1 MIHIKSYIK
10 PDKLSDWA
18 ITTVKAAIEAL
29 ELNIRKSRSI
39 TIQIKEIPQHIKGNF
54 LGFIETGYTPEDVY
68 ELFLD
73 TEQTKPTLKL
83 VIAHEIIHFK
93 QYVKHELKRV
103 AYKHFKYKNEDY
115 FVEQYDKQAPWE
127 VEAYSKQND
136 IKRKMSKIL
145 KEYKNNK

>member
-29 ELNIRKSRSI
+29 ELDIHKSRTI
-39 TIQIKEIPQHIKGNF
+39 VIQIKEIPQHIKGNF
-54 LGFIETGYTPEDVY
+54 LGFIETSYTPKDVY

-83 VIAHEIIHFK
+83 VIAHEIVHFK
-93 QYVKHELKRV
+93 QYVTGELKRI

-115 FVEQYDKQAPWE
+115 FVEQYDKNTPWE
-127 VEAYSKQND
+127 IEAYSKQND
-136 IKRKMSKIL
+136 IKRKIIKIIKEL
-145 KEYKNNK
+145 K